1 MGGVNLQCSLF
12 PVSGKS
18 EEKEVVV
25 SASRED
31 TLFWIIS
38 YGHSLNVCCGIMALE
53 CAGIKSK

>member
-31 TLFWIIS
+31 TLLDYFIWT
-38 YGHSLNVCCGIMALE
+38 
-53 CAGIKSK
+53 